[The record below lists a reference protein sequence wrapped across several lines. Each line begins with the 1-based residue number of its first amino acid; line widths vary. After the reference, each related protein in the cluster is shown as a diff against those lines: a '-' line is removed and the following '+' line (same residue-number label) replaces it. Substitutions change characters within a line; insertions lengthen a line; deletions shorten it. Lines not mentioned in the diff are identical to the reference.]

1 MTEWWVG
8 DGTQLYHNQ
17 DVHELS
23 VLTQLLLALL
33 FSHFDFNLPENSNR
47 LVFKNKSVFYR
58 YALKKRI
65 QKWFEATNVVV
76 PCRMFR
82 YIPGGI
88 SIEETKQ
95 TLKIIFTD
103 KLLLNCEK

>member
-1 MTEWWVG
+1 M
-8 DGTQLYHNQ
+8 
-17 DVHELS
+17 
-23 VLTQLLLALL
+23 
-33 FSHFDFNLPENSNR
+33 FN
-47 LVFKNKSVFYR
+47 R

-103 KLLLNCEK
+103 KILLNCEK